1 MSSNLKEYI
10 EKLISLENQELK
22 YKTEMNNIKK
32 EKENISNS
40 ILNYMEKNNITD
52 KEIIYGNNKI
62 KYSSTKIQD
71 NITKKL
77 IFERLKIFLKNENL
91 ATEATNFIYSDR
103 NSIQKNYIKVSD
115 IKNK

>member
-1 MSSNLKEYI
+1 MSTTLKEYI

-62 KYSSTKIQD
+62 KYSSIKIQD

-103 NSIQKNYIKVSD
+103 NNSIKKSLKITN
-115 IKNK
+115 NKST

>member
-1 MSSNLKEYI
+1 MSTTLKEYI

-40 ILNYMEKNNITD
+40 ILNYMEKNNITN

-103 NSIQKNYIKVSD
+103 NNSIKKSLKISN
-115 IKNK
+115 NKST

>member
-77 IFERLKIFLKNENL
+77 IFERLKIFLKNENM
-91 ATEATNFIYSDR
+91 ATDATNFIYSDR
-103 NSIQKNYIKVSD
+103 NNS
-115 IKNK
+115 IKNSLKITNIKK